1 MQLQQ
6 VEGAGQGR
14 SDREALA
21 LPGHLIGSGF
31 FSATIYSVLGDGLES
46 RTGII

>member
-14 SDREALA
+14 SDREAPA
-21 LPGHLIGSGF
+21 LPGHLTGSGF
-31 FSATIYSVLGDGLES
+31 FSDCDGRHWGVGWILGLA
-46 RTGII
+46 